1 MSDEFKIEIVNPEK
15 SFLSKEDVNEAVRL
29 IKVATQSAAT
39 DPTTGLVDMD
49 LSLIHI

>member
-1 MSDEFKIEIVNPEK
+1 MRYSDFV
-15 SFLSKEDVNEAVRL
+15 SKEDVDEAVRL

-49 LSLIHI
+49 QLSIGVT